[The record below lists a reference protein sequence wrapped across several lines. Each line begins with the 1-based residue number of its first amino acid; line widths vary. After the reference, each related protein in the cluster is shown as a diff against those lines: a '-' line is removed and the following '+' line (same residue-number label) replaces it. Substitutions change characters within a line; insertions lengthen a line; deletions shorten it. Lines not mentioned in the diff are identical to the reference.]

1 MLYSSTSSPSSAS
14 LASLSYYVIYVT
26 LSITLSI
33 ATTDG
38 FSTPYSIS
46 PLSSSGKH
54 SLSASSSGKGF
65 GDATASKKT
74 PESTPAKNDEY
85 NNKGEIYS
93 RPSLYDMAFG
103 YRNFEEEVDFLM
115 DQHRKINPNKELP
128 KRVLE
133 LAAGPARH
141 CIEALATS
149 YIESATAIDNSADMV
164 EYAREIAA
172 EELKSDDYTFEEISG
187 KENGDV
193 TKDSGYENRVN
204 SLRYIQADMTN
215 FTIGGGELFDSAWI
229 LLGSLQ
235 HLTTNEE
242 AISCFRCIHRV
253 LQPNGSFIL
262 ELPHPRETFSLVEC
276 TRNGWDVPLE
286 DDNGAISGELKIIW
300 GDDDDDFDPIE
311 QVRQFTVS
319 MELKGQDPSKATLQ
333 SVKEVVPMRHFTSQ
347 EIDLLA
353 RLTGFEL
360 SR

>member
-1 MLYSSTSSPSSAS
+1 MQYP
-14 LASLSYYVIYVT
+14 LAS
-26 LSITLSI
+26 SIKS
-33 ATTDG
+33 
-38 FSTPYSIS
+38 
-46 PLSSSGKH
+46 
-54 SLSASSSGKGF
+54 SLSTLSSGKGF
-65 GDATASKKT
+65 GDSIPSKNSS
-74 PESTPAKNDEY
+74 ESTPANNNQH

-103 YRNFEEEVDFLM
+103 YRNFEEEVDFLV
-115 DQHRKINPNKELP
+115 DQHRKLNLDQNLP

-141 CIEALATS
+141 CIEALAAS

-164 EYAREIAA
+164 EYARKIAS

-187 KENGDV
+187 TEHGDV
-193 TKDSGYENRVN
+193 SKDSGYESRVN
-204 SLRYIQADMTN
+204 SLRYIQADMAN
-215 FTIGGGELFDSAWI
+215 FTIDGGAELFDSAWI

-235 HLTTNEE
+235 HLTTNDEV
-242 AISCFRCIHRV
+242 ISCFRCIHRA
-253 LQPNGSFIL
+253 LQPNGTFIL

-276 TRNGWDVPLE
+276 TRNGWNVPLE
-286 DDNGAISGELKIIW
+286 DDNGATSGELNIVW

-319 MELKGQDPSKATLQ
+319 MELKGDDPSKAPLQ

-353 RLTGFEL
+353 RLSGFEVMSMHGAL
-360 SR
+360 QFDVDINDDDQAFRLVCVLQKK